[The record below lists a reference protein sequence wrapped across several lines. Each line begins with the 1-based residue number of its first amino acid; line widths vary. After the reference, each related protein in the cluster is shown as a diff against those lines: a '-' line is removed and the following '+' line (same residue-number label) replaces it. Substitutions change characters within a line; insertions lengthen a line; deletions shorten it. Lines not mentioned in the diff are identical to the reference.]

1 MPDIDKILEQ
11 LLADPRLREG
21 RAFASAKTY
30 GDEPIIRRGSQMHGY
45 VPDPIKQLRNLQVTP
60 QGRTWSETRLFYEQA
75 RLLED
80 FEDHAPF
87 SGQFVSYYPTYR
99 SMNDRQLRGYFTWR
113 ADVRRGRIEDVSTS
127 FAYVYIYE
135 LLMGIGVEPGRKAF
149 EALEAFYRAY
159 RAFDQASMDKNVRPW
174 LVDYVVDH
182 GLDPKLAAPYS
193 DAAHDRAISLL
204 AGIDRAAVLSAPPKG
219 ARRAPLGFG
228 TLGDAAAKLVDA
240 ADTLATYRLKDSRL
254 YKEAPED
261 FGLVL
266 TAFFIRLAR
275 HYART
280 HNQGLVETLFGTRF
294 RIRHLMY
301 ASAIHYEPAPHP
313 DCVYELSDT
322 RSYICKDGHWTCDGF
337 HDGGARSAKLGDL
350 CRAVDRQM
358 RAAIGFPSQ
367 LKDHAEPKYLVKM
380 IDAEISDYLAYK
392 EAHKPVV
399 VDIDLSKL
407 AGIRAAASVTQEAL
421 LIDEERDETCAS
433 EAGAEGLSPCP
444 ADSDLA
450 AAKTGA
456 RVAAAPV
463 PGDLSPRAV
472 PHEPEAPVAPPCE
485 EDCLSMETNPQAQ
498 GQPPRKGVGPDLTT
512 DERALIAAL
521 LGGGPAQA
529 VGSVD
534 LLVDGIN
541 EKLFGLVGDTVLEFG
556 PDGVPQ
562 IIEDYADD
570 VREALGLE

>member
-45 VPDPIKQLRNLQVTP
+45 VPDPIKQLRDLQVTP

-219 ARRAPLGFG
+219 ARRAPLDFG

-433 EAGAEGLSPCP
+433 EGGTPQPCPPNEDLLATDRTGRPATRPEPGGLSPCSNSPDSHGGDIKSPP
-444 ADSDLA
+444 AHAEL
-450 AAKTGA
+450 
-456 RVAAAPV
+456 RV
-463 PGDLSPRAV
+463 
-472 PHEPEAPVAPPCE
+472 
-485 EDCLSMETNPQAQ
+485 ETNPQAR
-498 GQPPRKGVGPDLTT
+498 GGSSSADNGLGLTT
-512 DERALIAAL
+512 EEFALLAAL

-541 EKLFGLVGDTVLEFG
+541 EKLFGLVGDAVLEFG
-556 PDGVPQ
+556 PDGAPQ
-562 IIEDYADD
+562 VIEDYADD